1 MKVSKTS
8 LFLAAGLCF
17 APGAQAQAP
26 APASAPANA
35 RHDAGIRVGIDR
47 ATGRLRQVTPEEA
60 AALSRADAGKRT
72 QPGIAR
78 SAAPADAAAAART
91 VRKSADGSVSVR
103 VPKSAMTQL
112 RGRIGPD
119 GRIVLSEDGHDAPA
133 AQRAPEAME

>member
-1 MKVSKTS
+1 MISRPTF

-17 APGAQAQAP
+17 AVCAHAQSP
-26 APASAPANA
+26 APAAPRTAA
-35 RHDAGIRVGIDR
+35 GDAGIRVGIDP

-60 AALSRADAGKRT
+60 AALSRANAGKRT
-72 QPGIAR
+72 QAGIAR

-112 RGRIGPD
+112 RGRIGAD

-133 AQRAPEAME
+133 AQQAPEAME